1 MEDRRGRPR
10 IQTRIQ
16 SFLRSHRNDPV
27 RRILILLLCA
37 SLVVFYFHALLY
49 HDVGSGLHVMQSN
62 GILDANVTVLS
73 APLYT
78 GPGSDISSMSAMLQP
93 RSLADVVIANAE
105 VTLKKRLDRDE
116 RVRKWE
122 LQQQQKKLDQVQKI
136 QLELQQ
142 RREKLHELEGK
153 IKLRQRQYPDG
164 VGGNERLEKEQQKSL
179 EELRLRQIKIKQMEA
194 NLQDQQQN
202 LRISGSPTN
211 DQRTLFD
218 EEISKVEE
226 GFLGSPISNRTYI
239 NFTLHTNGTM
249 PRVLRNSVSTTNKSS
264 GPNPNHFFFF
274 WIFILSVRMCT
285 VVLHNRMILALQSTQ
300 LSDSDHD
307 VGAEGSEDGGEGS
320 GGDGGERR
328 GLLGGGLSL
337 GLRQR
342 RAPPQARPSIA
353 ARIIDRRFRRF
364 VDALNSQRIANG
376 ERPMDVDTLRRL
388 AHGRDFTGND
398 YDALYNFVDEN
409 GPAMAS
415 FHAAMG
421 ATAAEIGRLPTRT
434 VGETQQGDD
443 DLLRENSTCP
453 VCLERYAVGE
463 VVRTIPC
470 FHTFHSTC
478 IDPWLA
484 QRAECPVCK
493 HSAIG

>member
-1 MEDRRGRPR
+1 M
-10 IQTRIQ
+10 
-16 SFLRSHRNDPV
+16 RS
-27 RRILILLLCA
+27 ILILLLCA

-73 APLYT
+73 APLYSGLGLDT
-78 GPGSDISSMSAMLQP
+78 SSLPSMVTLQP

-116 RVRKWE
+116 RLRQWTM
-122 LQQQQKKLDQVQKI
+122 QQQQKKLQHVKKI
-136 QLELQQ
+136 QLELQL
-142 RREKLHELEGK
+142 RREKLYELEQK

-164 VGGNERLEKEQQKSL
+164 YGGNDRLEKEQQQSL
-179 EELRLRQIKIKQMEA
+179 EELRLRQIKIKQMES
-194 NLQDQQQN
+194 NLQDQQRN
-202 LRISGSPTN
+202 LGITAN
-211 DQRTLFD
+211 NQHTLID
-218 EEISKVEE
+218 EDESKVGE
-226 GFLGSPISNRTYI
+226 GLMGSPISNRTYI
-239 NFTLHTNGTM
+239 NGTIHINGTLT
-249 PRVLRNSVSTTNKSS
+249 RVLRNSVGKTNPNSN
-264 GPNPNHFFFF
+264 GPNPNHFLFF
-274 WIFILSVRMCT
+274 WMLILSVRMCT

-300 LSDSDHD
+300 LSDSEGDD
-307 VGAEGSEDGGEGS
+307 GAAGGREDGGS
-320 GGDGGERR
+320 GREGGERR
-328 GLLGGGLSL
+328 GLLGGGTLL
-337 GLRQR
+337 GIRQR

-364 VDALNSQRIANG
+364 VDALNLQRVANG

-434 VGETQQGDD
+434 VGETQQGSED

-463 VVRTIPC
+463 IVRTIPC